1 MSQATDSN
9 QAVDADSNYVV
20 DADSKYSTA
29 PDSPSEQIAA
39 AIRGKLQRAES

>member
-9 QAVDADSNYVV
+9 YAVDADSNYVV
-20 DADSKYSTA
+20 DADSKYRTD

-39 AIRGKLQRAES
+39 AIRGKLQRSKS